1 MRVSVEILDLIF
13 GFLIPH
19 REALIACSKDQ
30 VLSPIVKRHL
40 FYHVIV
46 HLGSRYEKADSMYAF
61 EPDCLSNLLS
71 EDPRILNH
79 IRILQIRFQD
89 DPLLCMRKIKLEL
102 DTFAETLIKFPV
114 LECMILTSR
123 RNSDWCFLSEA
134 FRDALENRLS
144 LPTAMEVHFASE
156 IVLDLN
162 CKNDLVL
169 SGYLG
174 ASAPGQFQ
182 SLQQFIPLDPI
193 TRLKPYP
200 LHYWAKSHIKELR
213 SLRCVAPLAGGLS
226 ELLEVCSGTLN
237 ILDIGFE
244 RKV

>member
-1 MRVSVEILDLIF
+1 MRVSLEILDLIF

-19 REALIACSKDQ
+19 REALVACSKDQ
-30 VLSPIVKRHL
+30 VLFPIVKRHL

-61 EPDCLSNLLS
+61 EPDRLSNLLS

-79 IRILQIRFQD
+79 IRILQIRFQGN
-89 DPLLCMRKIKLEL
+89 PLLCIRTLKMEL

-114 LECMILTSR
+114 LECIILTSP

-134 FRDALENRLS
+134 FRDALENCLS
-144 LPTAMEVHFASE
+144 LPTVMEVHFANE

-162 CKNDLVL
+162 CKNNLVL

-174 ASAPGQFQ
+174 ASTPGQFR

-193 TRLKPYP
+193 TRLKPDP
-200 LHYWAKSHIKELR
+200 LHCWAKSHVKELR
-213 SLRCVAPLAGGLS
+213 SLRCVAPVAGGLS
-226 ELLEVCSGTLN
+226 ELLGVCSGTLN
-237 ILDIGFE
+237 KLDIEIE